1 MEWIYALKGLV
12 SAKIKSLIQFTAKTH
27 VKTKR
32 NSDNKTSSVT
42 VNVNGNV
49 NVFNI
54 TPNKDGLVDATT
66 LKQLQDVILPAFEA
80 NEILLIEDESKQL
93 LHSYK
98 EFRDEPG
105 NAELL
110 EFFKGKVP
118 QSDVTLLESGLYEAH
133 LIATG
138 QLDKAQQVKE
148 DIIKRYGQRGKN
160 IINLA
165 SAGYYATHIKPLY
178 EALQDQGLS
187 DTFLPEYNQII
198 DEMPFAIFVHS
209 GITKEKALEL
219 LYEKAETNIQYGVR
233 EDTIILNGFG
243 PNAERIESL
252 IPTLNNKYQRV
263 ASTVTYLGDLKTV
276 QVAVYYREVKH

>member
-1 MEWIYALKGLV
+1 MEWLKLLKGLV
-12 SAKIKSLIQFTAKTH
+12 SAKFKNLIQFTAKTH

-32 NSDNKTSSVT
+32 NSDNKTSSVSVT
-42 VNVNGNV
+42 VNGNV

-54 TPNKDGLVDATT
+54 TPNKDGLVDAST
-66 LKQLQDVILPAFEA
+66 LKQLQDVILPAFES
-80 NEILLIEDESKQL
+80 NEILLIEEESKQL

-105 NAELL
+105 NADLL
-110 EFFKGKVP
+110 EFFKGKIEQP
-118 QSDVTLLESGLYEAH
+118 DLTLLESGLYESH

-138 QLDKAQQVKE
+138 QLDKAQQIKE

-178 EALQDQGLS
+178 EALQEQGLS

-209 GITKEKALEL
+209 GITEEKALEL
-219 LYEKAETNIQYGVR
+219 LYEKAEKNIQYGVR

-252 IPTLNNKYQRV
+252 IPTLKRKYQRV
-263 ASTVTYLGDLKTV
+263 ASTVTYLGTLKTV
-276 QVAVYYREVKH
+276 QVAVYYRELK